1 MQLPAII
8 LSALFAG
15 IGAMAVILPDTV
27 IEIGRSLATPTGLL
41 VAAAVRAAFGVVLL
55 MAASESRAPNLLRL
69 FGAVILI
76 AGLSTPLFGVELSQ
90 SVLDLVSREGGAL
103 LRVFGTI
110 AFALGCLF
118 VWALSPRQH
127 MPRRQ

>member
-15 IGAMAVILPDTV
+15 IGAIAVILPDTL
-27 IEIGRSLATPTGLL
+27 IEVVRSLSTPTGLL
-41 VAAAVRAAFGVVLL
+41 VAAAVRIIFGATLL

-76 AGLSTPLFGVELSQ
+76 AGLATPVFGLELSD
-90 SVLDLVSREGGAL
+90 SLLTTVSAEGGAL
-103 LRVFGTI
+103 LRVFGTLAI
-110 AFALGCLF
+110 ALGSVF